1 MVELTIKSNRWE
13 SDHVHK
19 NGMRFLMRQ
28 GNYKAGDI
36 FHMQCYEK
44 GKPVLH
50 INNKTTFIITVV
62 LDHIHLPIEKGY
74 KLIGFKEIER

>member
-1 MVELTIKSNRWE
+1 MVERTIKSNRWE

-36 FHMQCYEK
+36 FHMQCYEH

-50 INNKTTFIITVV
+50 INNKTAFIITLVM
-62 LDHIHLPIEKGY
+62 DHTLVPIEKGY
-74 KLIGFKEIER
+74 KLIGFREL